1 MNKVIHMYYINK
13 IKIAKFKIFEAEDD
27 DYPDLKTIKANE
39 KAIEHYLEKA
49 NIKDNKLRE
58 ELLYN
63 IQWTNDNC
71 VRRLEELG
79 WTIIT
84 DKEVIQAEIAEMWEN
99 IKLVD

>member
-1 MNKVIHMYYINK
+1 MNKIIHMYYINK
-13 IKIAKFKIFEAEDD
+13 IKNAKLNIFEAEDD
-27 DYPDLKTIKANE
+27 DYPDLKTVKANE
-39 KAIEHYLEKA
+39 RAIEHYLDKA

-71 VRRLEELG
+71 VQTLENLG

-84 DKEVIQAEIAEMWEN
+84 GKEN
-99 IKLVD
+99 IEVSKDE